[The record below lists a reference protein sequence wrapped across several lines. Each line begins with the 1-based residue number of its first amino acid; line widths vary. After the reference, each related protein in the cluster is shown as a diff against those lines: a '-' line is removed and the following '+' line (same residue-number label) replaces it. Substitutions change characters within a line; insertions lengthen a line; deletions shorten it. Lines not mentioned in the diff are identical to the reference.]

1 MVRVGEMEQSVRIIE
16 QAVEQLPEGDVQS
29 ALPKR
34 IRPEAGDVYVRTETP
49 KGELG
54 YYVVSDGSATPFRV
68 KVRPPCFVNLAALP
82 AMSRGAMISDVVAI
96 LGSIDIVLGEVDR

>member
-1 MVRVGEMEQSVRIIE
+1 MEQSVRIIE
-16 QAVEQLPEGDVQS
+16 QAVEQLPAGDVQS

-54 YYVVSDGSATPFRV
+54 YYVVSDGTATPFRV

-82 AMSRGAMISDVVAI
+82 AMCRGAMISDVVAI

>member
-1 MVRVGEMEQSVRIIE
+1 MEQSVNIIE
-16 QAVEQLPEGDVQS
+16 QAIEKFPKEGNVQA

-34 IRPEAGDVYVRTETP
+34 IRPEAGDIYVRTETP

-54 YYVVSDGSATPFRV
+54 FYIVSDGTATPYRV
-68 KVRPPCFVNLAALP
+68 KVKPPCFVNLSVLP
-82 AMSRGAMISDVVAI
+82 AISRGAMISDLVAI